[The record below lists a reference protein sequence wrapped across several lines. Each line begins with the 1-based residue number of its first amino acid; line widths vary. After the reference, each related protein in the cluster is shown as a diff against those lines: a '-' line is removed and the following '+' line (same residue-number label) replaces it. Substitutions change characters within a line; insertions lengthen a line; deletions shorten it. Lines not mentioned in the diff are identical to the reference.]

1 MQSLLAVI
9 DRVMERKVAFLVAF
23 FVVFTLTYGVF
34 AAFDMLPEPVKT
46 TKPAP
51 EKAVDTVK
59 TVVKTPAQP
68 ETPQPETPHTVTP
81 GQGSAH
87 SGAPQN
93 LADKELPTTLIIDA
107 LNRTV
112 PILNPASPTVA
123 SLDAALLRGVAR
135 HPQSATLGQDGNI
148 FILGHS
154 SYLPVVHNKNY
165 QALNGI
171 QNLKWGDTIR
181 IASAT
186 TEYTYRVEKVYKA
199 KASALTIPVA
209 EAGKHLT
216 LATCN
221 SCGTHDD
228 RYVVEATLQSTK
240 PI

>member
-1 MQSLLAVI
+1 MHSLFASI
-9 DRVMERKVAFLVAF
+9 NRVMERKVAFLATF
-23 FVVFTLTYGVF
+23 FIVFTLSYGVL
-34 AAFDMLPEPVKT
+34 ATLDWLPEPVSEGAPTPDAVANPQKNT
-46 TKPAP
+46 T
-51 EKAVDTVK
+51 DT
-59 TVVKTPAQP
+59 TVRPT
-68 ETPQPETPHTVTP
+68 ES
-81 GQGSAH
+81 GQGNGSAG
-87 SGAPQN
+87 SVSN
-93 LADKELPTTLIIDA
+93 LTGKELPLTLTIDS

-181 IASAT
+181 LSSAT

-209 EAGKHLT
+209 GAGKHLT

-221 SCGTHDD
+221 SFGTHDD
-228 RYVVEATLQSTK
+228 RYIVEATLQSTK
-240 PI
+240 PL